1 MITVHLPPDL
11 AREFGAAPA
20 VTLEAAATCTD
31 VLISL
36 DRRHPGIVSWILEPD
51 GRFRE
56 HLSVFVSGRRLAPR
70 SQASLALARDA
81 EIWILR
87 AISGG

>member
-1 MITVHLPPDL
+1 MITVHLPVSL
-11 AREFGAAPA
+11 ADEFQADA
-20 VTLEAAATCTD
+20 VLTVAAASTCAE
-31 VLISL
+31 VLQSL
-36 DRRHPGIVSWILEPD
+36 NHQYPGMASWLAESD

-56 HLSVFVSGRRLAPR
+56 HLSVFVSGRRLAPHAHV
-70 SQASLALARDA
+70 SVPLADGA

>member
-11 AREFGAAPA
+11 AGQFGAPP
-20 VTLEAAATCTD
+20 
-31 VLISL
+31 VLRSGAGTGRELLQEL
-36 DRRHPGIVSWILEPD
+36 DRQYPGLSSWLAEAD
-51 GRFRE
+51 GRFRQ
-56 HLSVFVSGRRLAPR
+56 HLSVFVEGRRLESRAAVSTEMPEG
-70 SQASLALARDA
+70 A